1 MKYLIAFVVAVLALG
16 TVWYLYS
23 TTPAA
28 TTVQGGSVS
37 GVASSQSPAAQDEYL
52 IVAFGDSLTAG
63 YNVRLEESYPNQLAL
78 LLQKDR
84 PNVRV
89 INMGVSGE
97 TTTGGLSRVDF
108 VIAQKPKLVLLGLGA
123 NDMLRG
129 TDPTLTRRNLEQI
142 LGALQAASIPVV
154 LLGMQS
160 QSSNGAEYVRQ
171 FNAIYP
177 DLALKYQVPLVPF
190 FLQGVALTPV
200 LNTGDGIHPNADG
213 YAKIIRENILP
224 VLEPLLP
231 SVQK

>member
-16 TVWYLYS
+16 MAWYFS
-23 TTPAA
+23 TTKPVSAPVQSVPSNSA
-28 TTVQGGSVS
+28 TPS
-37 GVASSQSPAAQDEYL
+37 ASPSQDEYL

-89 INMGVSGE
+89 TNMGVSGE

-108 VIAQKPKLVLLGLGA
+108 VIAQNPKLVLLGLGA

-142 LGALQAASIPVV
+142 LTTLQAAGISVV

-160 QSSNGAEYVRQ
+160 QSSNGADYVQQ

-177 DLALKYQVPLVPF
+177 NLAEKYQVPLVPF
-190 FLQGVALTPV
+190 FLLGVVLDPA
-200 LNTGDGIHPNADG
+200 LNTGDGIHPNAQG
-213 YAKIIRENILP
+213 YAKIIRENLLP

-231 SVQK
+231 VLPK